1 MKSMAIA
8 RTQMADE
15 ENEQQSFLERV
26 TSWPERTKD
35 YVNEL
40 NTEMRRVTWPS
51 WKQVRATTIVVIIS
65 VFAFAA
71 YFWVVDWAVNG
82 VVSKIFNSLTR

>member
-8 RTQMADE
+8 RTQMAEE
-15 ENEQQSFLERV
+15 ENGQGFLERV
-26 TSWPERTKD
+26 SSWPTRTRD

-40 NTEMRRVTWPS
+40 QMEMRRVTWPN

-71 YFWVVDWAVNG
+71 YFWIVDNAVNAI
-82 VVSKIFNSLTR
+82 VSKIINALTR